1 MQEALVQSLA
11 REQRSCMLHSMTPP
25 PKKKKITFGK
35 NAEKKEI
42 MERIMK
48 I

>member
-11 REQRSCMLHSMTPP
+11 REQRSCMLHSVT
-25 PKKKKITFGK
+25 KKTTKKNTFGE
-35 NAEKKEI
+35 NAKKKEI